1 MAPLLGRISV
11 MEAAR
16 LMSNSTYNS
25 DDHASQMEQH
35 VGMVQ
40 NRDNVRIPKCRCKSC
55 SDYAGLQKCR
65 P

>member
-40 NRDNVRIPKCRCKSC
+40 NRDNVRM
-55 SDYAGLQKCR
+55 QM
-65 P
+65 